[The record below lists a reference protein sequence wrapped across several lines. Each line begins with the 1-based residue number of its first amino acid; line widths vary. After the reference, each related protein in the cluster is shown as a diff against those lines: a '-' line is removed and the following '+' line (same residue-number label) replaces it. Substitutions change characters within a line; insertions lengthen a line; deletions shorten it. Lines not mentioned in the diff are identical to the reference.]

1 MLGGEIFIV
10 VAAAWQQNKRVTRPA
25 SSQYRRVKSCVTLV
39 MSYSQLT
46 LTYSAGNP
54 DSLFQYLKPILYF
67 IDVAHV
73 IECMFMLIA
82 VIMLITPALTLPGYY
97 CNYHTLFSS
106 HKLYFYQNMS
116 TLSHLKHVL
125 PYRNVVTP
133 SLVTCLAKP
142 TCRHSLPCDM
152 SCQTDMSY
160 LWSKR
165 QKGSFSAASDG
176 TVRPRYQNISLLSDF
191 FL

>member
-106 HKLYFYQNMS
+106 S
-116 TLSHLKHVL
+116 TNYISSNITAQSSTTIISLKSNSK
-125 PYRNVVTP
+125 YRNTIGNNTRR
-133 SLVTCLAKP
+133 LLY
-142 TCRHSLPCDM
+142 L
-152 SCQTDMSY
+152 SY
-160 LWSKR
+160 YFPIKINLHFLLWSAILEIDR
-165 QKGSFSAASDG
+165 AWRF
-176 TVRPRYQNISLLSDF
+176 
-191 FL
+191 

>member
-116 TLSHLKHVL
+116 SLSHLWHVL
-125 PYRNVVTP
+125 PYWHVVTP
-133 SLVTCLAKP
+133 SLVTWPAIP
-142 TCRHSLPCDM
+142 TCRHSLTCDM
-152 SCQTDMSY
+152 SYQTDMSSLSP
-160 LWSKR
+160 LWHVLPNR
-165 QKGSFSAASDG
+165 H
-176 TVRPRYQNISLLSDF
+176 VVSLI
-191 FL
+191 